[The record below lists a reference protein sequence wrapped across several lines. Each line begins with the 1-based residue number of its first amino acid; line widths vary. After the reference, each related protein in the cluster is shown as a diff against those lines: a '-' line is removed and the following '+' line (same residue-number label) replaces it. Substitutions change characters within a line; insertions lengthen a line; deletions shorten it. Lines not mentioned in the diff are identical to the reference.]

1 MGQPSNLSTTC
12 TGRPKGSK
20 NFARAWQDC
29 VWGYQHRDE
38 NCEAPN
44 QAARLWRGF
53 AKCFPDEVREYLSG
67 LGPLQR
73 LTKPSGI
80 EGIVQEMWWVL
91 EHEKEADTTA
101 SRRCFRKWWEKS
113 PSKFLWQLIKAEQV
127 LDKEKQRQQS
137 LRNRG
142 MQRWR

>member
-91 EHEKEADTTA
+91 EHEKEADTTHRA
-101 SRRCFRKWWEKS
+101 RALGDGGKRV
-113 PSKFLWQLIKAEQV
+113 PT
-127 LDKEKQRQQS
+127 
-137 LRNRG
+137 NTYG
-142 MQRWR
+142 N